1 MDELLFNKIP
11 NIDVSNSDF
20 FKQQINSV
28 IKKNISNWRDFI
40 NIEYNMDLEE
50 DDPLNRI
57 AGSNLLI
64 SSVSHQFLNDMFSR
78 IKSLPNKM
86 VINQILIELFKKT
99 IVYTNK
105 DLVGQLKKACNFL
118 NTQKLG
124 EYTAIVEYGE
134 EGRRFKSKDWLIH
147 QSMEYLDVK
156 PSCIQNY
163 SSVKNDGTF
172 VIMDDGIYSGVQ
184 IVCIIKEIF
193 KKTDKSVIYLLP
205 MYSTKVGLD
214 LIESVF
220 KFESKE
226 DLLETVKY
234 TLGKKVLI
242 LWKRY
247 VIIPSITH
255 VLTEMFI
262 NNKIK
267 YNYEAIDEIHYN
279 LLNKAGSIVIFEHK
293 IPDYKSL
300 PSILN
305 NFFYI
310 TMFDHYSHTPPYHPV
325 MDRQPFETNSD
336 YHFKCTPINSFGNSF
351 GGKLNELGY
360 LKMF

>member
-1 MDELLFNKIP
+1 
-11 NIDVSNSDF
+11 
-20 FKQQINSV
+20 
-28 IKKNISNWRDFI
+28 
-40 NIEYNMDLEE
+40 MDLDE
-50 DDPLNRI
+50 DHPSNLI

-64 SSVSHQFLNDMFSR
+64 SSISPQFLNDMFTR

-86 VINQILIELFKKT
+86 VINQILIDLFKKT
-99 IVYTNK
+99 VIYTNK

-147 QSMEYLDVK
+147 GAMDYLDVK
-156 PSCIQNY
+156 PSCVQNY

-193 KKTDKSVIYLLP
+193 KKTKESVIYLLP

-226 DLLETVKY
+226 ELPETVRY
-234 TLGKKVLI
+234 TINKKVLI
-242 LWKRY
+242 LWKKF
-247 VIIPSITH
+247 VVLPSITQ

-262 NNKIK
+262 NNNVK

-293 IPDYKSL
+293 IPDYKSF

-310 TMFDHYSHTPPYHPV
+310 NMFDHYSHTPPYHPAK
-325 MDRQPFETNSD
+325 DRQPFQTVSD
-336 YHFKCTPINSFGNSF
+336 YHFDCTSIGESVNGFGKINEIN
-351 GGKLNELGY
+351 Y
-360 LKMF
+360 LKKLLKT